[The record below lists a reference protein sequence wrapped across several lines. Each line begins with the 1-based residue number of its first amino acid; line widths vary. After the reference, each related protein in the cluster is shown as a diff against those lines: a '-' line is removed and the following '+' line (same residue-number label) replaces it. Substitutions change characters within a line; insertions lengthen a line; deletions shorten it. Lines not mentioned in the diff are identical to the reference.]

1 MTKKIINTKIILP
14 IALVNISERMKKMTK
29 GKKIIS
35 ILLVLCIAVS
45 AIGFSVFAA
54 DSRSTDSQ
62 PRETVEI
69 DVPDAAV
76 IKNVIDKYFGGP
88 ELFAKF
94 MAGTVGQIVTGTYS
108 DHLAEVIVNAYKNGI
123 IIGDIGKMTD
133 EEVKAMLDQI
143 YWVYADNPGPITQT
157 VDCIKMFVNWSDAAI
172 HWGQDGILGEMQK
185 KLETYYRNWLL
196 EHCDLGLLPEIP
208 TKPEEPTVTETDPTV
223 TETDPTVTETE
234 PTVTETEPTVTE
246 TEPTV
251 TETEPS
257 VTETEPSV
265 TETEP
270 SVTETEPTVSESE
283 PTVSESEP
291 TVSESEP
298 AETPD
303 VPTGDSLAIA
313 LVVAAAAVAGGAI
326 IISKKSRKAE

>member
-1 MTKKIINTKIILP
+1 
-14 IALVNISERMKKMTK
+14 MTK

-35 ILLVLCIAVS
+35 VLLVLCIAVS

-54 DSRSTDSQ
+54 DNRTTAAQ
-62 PRETVEI
+62 PTEVKVEI
-69 DVPDAAV
+69 PDMG
-76 IKNVIDKYFGGP
+76 ILKNVIDKYFGGP

-108 DHLAEVIVNAYKNGI
+108 DHLAEVIINAYHNGI
-123 IIGDIGKMTD
+123 IIGDISKMTD

-157 VDCIKMFVNWSDAAI
+157 VDCIKMFVNWTDAAI

-196 EHCDLGLLPEIP
+196 EHCMGLIPEIP
-208 TKPEEPTVTETDPTV
+208 TSPEETTTEAPETT
-223 TETDPTVTETE
+223 TEAPETTTEAPETTTE
-234 PTVTETEPTVTE
+234 APDTTTEAPDTT
-246 TEPTV
+246 

-257 VTETEPSV
+257 A
-265 TETEP
+265 
-270 SVTETEPTVSESE
+270 SESE
-283 PTVSESEP
+283 PVASESDPAASESDP
-291 TVSESEP
+291 AVSESEP
-298 AETPD
+298 ADTPD
-303 VPTGDSLAIA
+303 VPAGDSFAIA

-326 IISKKSRKAE
+326 VISKKSRKAE

>member
-1 MTKKIINTKIILP
+1 
-14 IALVNISERMKKMTK
+14 MTK

-54 DSRSTDSQ
+54 DNRNTTAQ
-62 PRETVEI
+62 PREAVNIEI
-69 DVPDAAV
+69 PNAQV
-76 IKNVIDKYFGGP
+76 IKSVIDKYFGGP
-88 ELFAKF
+88 DLFAKF
-94 MAGTVGQIVTGTYS
+94 IAGTVGQIVTGTYS
-108 DHLAEVIVNAYKNGI
+108 DHLAEVIVNAYHNGI
-123 IIGDIGKMTD
+123 IIGDISKMTD

-208 TKPEEPTVTETDPTV
+208 TKPTDPVDPTDPT
-223 TETDPTVTETE
+223 EPTDPTK
-234 PTVTETEPTVTE
+234 PTDPVDPTD
-246 TEPTV
+246 PTKP
-251 TETEPS
+251 TDPTDPTDTTAPTEPS
-257 VTETEPSV
+257 DSTETSEEEPS
-265 TETEP
+265 TEAP
-270 SVTETEPTVSESE
+270 SE
-283 PTVSESEP
+283 PDDGSN
-291 TVSESEP
+291 
-298 AETPD
+298 

-313 LVVAAAAVAGGAI
+313 LVAAAAVAAGGAI

>member
-1 MTKKIINTKIILP
+1 
-14 IALVNISERMKKMTK
+14 MTK

-35 ILLVLCIAVS
+35 VLLVLCIAVS

-54 DSRSTDSQ
+54 DNRTTAAQ
-62 PRETVEI
+62 PTEVKVEI
-69 DVPDAAV
+69 PDMG
-76 IKNVIDKYFGGP
+76 ILKNVIDKYFGGP

-108 DHLAEVIVNAYKNGI
+108 DHLAEVIINAYHNGI
-123 IIGDIGKMTD
+123 IIGDISKMTD

-157 VDCIKMFVNWSDAAI
+157 VDCIKMFVNWTDAAI

-196 EHCDLGLLPEIP
+196 EHCMGLIPEIP
-208 TKPEEPTVTETDPTV
+208 TSPEETTTEAPETT
-223 TETDPTVTETE
+223 TEAPETTTEAPETTTE
-234 PTVTETEPTVTE
+234 APETTTEAPETTTEAPDTT
-246 TEPTV
+246 

-257 VTETEPSV
+257 ASESEPVAS
-265 TETEP
+265 ESDPAASESEP
-270 SVTETEPTVSESE
+270 AVSESE
-283 PTVSESEP
+283 PTD
-291 TVSESEP
+291 
-298 AETPD
+298 TPD
-303 VPTGDSLAIA
+303 VPAGDSFAIA

-326 IISKKSRKAE
+326 VISKKSRKAE

>member
-1 MTKKIINTKIILP
+1 
-14 IALVNISERMKKMTK
+14 MTK

-35 ILLVLCIAVS
+35 VLLVLCIAVS

-54 DSRSTDSQ
+54 DNRSTSAQ
-62 PRETVEI
+62 TTEI
-69 DVPDAAV
+69 KVDLPNTEVLKD
-76 IKNVIDKYFGGP
+76 VIDKYFGGP

-108 DHLAEVIVNAYKNGI
+108 DHLAEVIVNAYYNGI

-208 TKPEEPTVTETDPTV
+208 TKPVEPPTETEPPETTTETQPSETTTEPPETTTETEPSETTTEPPVTETETPETT
-223 TETDPTVTETE
+223 TETEPPVTETE
-234 PTVTETEPTVTE
+234 PPVTDTES
-246 TEPTV
+246 EP
-251 TETEPS
+251 P
-257 VTETEPSV
+257 
-265 TETEP
+265 
-270 SVTETEPTVSESE
+270 VSESE
-283 PTVSESEP
+283 PT
-291 TVSESEP
+291 
-298 AETPD
+298 ETPD

-326 IISKKSRKAE
+326 MISKKSRKAE

>member
-1 MTKKIINTKIILP
+1 
-14 IALVNISERMKKMTK
+14 MTK

-35 ILLVLCIAVS
+35 VLLVLCIAVS

-54 DSRSTDSQ
+54 DNRSTAAQ
-62 PRETVEI
+62 PTEVKVDLPNTEVLK
-69 DVPDAAV
+69 D
-76 IKNVIDKYFGGP
+76 VIDKYFGGP

-196 EHCDLGLLPEIP
+196 EHCMGLIPEIP
-208 TKPEEPTVTETDPTV
+208 TSPEETTTEPPETTTETEP
-223 TETDPTVTETE
+223 PVTETE
-234 PTVTETEPTVTE
+234 PPETTTETEPPVTETEPPETTTETEPPVTE
-246 TEPTV
+246 TEPPV
-251 TETEPS
+251 TETEPP
-257 VTETEPSV
+257 VTETEP
-265 TETEP
+265 P
-270 SVTETEPTVSESE
+270 VSESD
-283 PTVSESEP
+283 TESEP

>member
-1 MTKKIINTKIILP
+1 
-14 IALVNISERMKKMTK
+14 MTK

-35 ILLVLCIAVS
+35 VLLVLCIAVS

-54 DSRSTDSQ
+54 DSRSTAAQ
-62 PRETVEI
+62 PTEVKVDLPNTEVLK
-69 DVPDAAV
+69 D
-76 IKNVIDKYFGGP
+76 VIDKYFGGP

-108 DHLAEVIVNAYKNGI
+108 DHLAEVIVNAYYNGI

-208 TKPEEPTVTETDPTV
+208 TKPEEPTVE
-223 TETDPTVTETE
+223 PTVTETE

-251 TETEPS
+251 TETEP
-257 VTETEPSV
+257 T
-265 TETEP
+265 
-270 SVTETEPTVSESE
+270 VTETEPTVTETEPPETATETEPPVTESE
-283 PTVSESEP
+283 PPASESDTESEP

-303 VPTGDSLAIA
+303 VPTGDSFAIA
-313 LVVAAAAVAGGAI
+313 LVIAAAAVAGGAI
-326 IISKKSRKAE
+326 MISKKSRKAE

>member
-1 MTKKIINTKIILP
+1 
-14 IALVNISERMKKMTK
+14 MTK

-54 DSRSTDSQ
+54 DNRSTAAQ
-62 PRETVEI
+62 PTEVKVEM
-69 DVPDAAV
+69 PDMNML
-76 IKNVIDKYFGGP
+76 KNVIDKYFGGP

-108 DHLAEVIVNAYKNGI
+108 DHLAEVIINAYHNGI
-123 IIGDIGKMTD
+123 IIGDISKMTD

-157 VDCIKMFVNWSDAAI
+157 VDCIKMFVNWTDATI

-196 EHCDLGLLPEIP
+196 EHCLGLIPEIP
-208 TKPEEPTVTETDPTV
+208 TCPEETTTDVPETTTEAPETT
-223 TETDPTVTETE
+223 TEAPETTTEAPETTTE
-234 PTVTETEPTVTE
+234 APETTTEAPDTT
-246 TEPTV
+246 

-257 VTETEPSV
+257 ASESEPVAS
-265 TETEP
+265 ESDPAASESEP
-270 SVTETEPTVSESE
+270 AVSESE
-283 PTVSESEP
+283 PTD
-291 TVSESEP
+291 
-298 AETPD
+298 TPD
-303 VPTGDSLAIA
+303 VPAGDSLAIA

-326 IISKKSRKAE
+326 VISKKSRKAE

>member
-1 MTKKIINTKIILP
+1 MTKIIINTKIILP
-14 IALVNISERMKKMTK
+14 IVLVNISERMKKMTK

-35 ILLVLCIAVS
+35 VLLVLCIAVS

-54 DSRSTDSQ
+54 DNRSTAAQ
-62 PRETVEI
+62 PTEVKVEM
-69 DVPDAAV
+69 PDMGV
-76 IKNVIDKYFGGP
+76 LKNVIDKYFGGP

-108 DHLAEVIVNAYKNGI
+108 DHLAEVIVNAYYNGI

-196 EHCDLGLLPEIP
+196 EHCMGLIPEIP
-208 TKPEEPTVTETDPTV
+208 TKPTEPP
-223 TETDPTVTETE
+223 VTETE
-234 PTVTETEPTVTE
+234 PPVTETEPPETTTETEPPETSTEPPETSTETEPPETSTEPPETSTETEPPETSTEPPVTE
-246 TEPTV
+246 TESTPDT
-251 TETEPS
+251 TEG
-257 VTETEPSV
+257 
-265 TETEP
+265 
-270 SVTETEPTVSESE
+270 
-283 PTVSESEP
+283 EP

>member
-1 MTKKIINTKIILP
+1 
-14 IALVNISERMKKMTK
+14 MTK

-35 ILLVLCIAVS
+35 VLLVLCIAVS

-54 DSRSTDSQ
+54 DNRTTAAQ
-62 PRETVEI
+62 PTEVKVEI
-69 DVPDAAV
+69 PDMG
-76 IKNVIDKYFGGP
+76 ILKNVIDKYFGGP

-108 DHLAEVIVNAYKNGI
+108 DHLAEVIINAYHNGI
-123 IIGDIGKMTD
+123 IIGDISKMTD

-157 VDCIKMFVNWSDAAI
+157 VDCIKMFVNWTDAAI

-196 EHCDLGLLPEIP
+196 EHCMGLIPEIP
-208 TKPEEPTVTETDPTV
+208 TSPEETTTEAPETT
-223 TETDPTVTETE
+223 TEAPETTTEAPETTTE
-234 PTVTETEPTVTE
+234 APDTT
-246 TEPTV
+246 

-257 VTETEPSV
+257 A
-265 TETEP
+265 
-270 SVTETEPTVSESE
+270 SESE
-283 PTVSESEP
+283 PVASESDPAASESDP
-291 TVSESEP
+291 AVSESEP
-298 AETPD
+298 ADTPD
-303 VPTGDSLAIA
+303 VPAGDSFAIA

-326 IISKKSRKAE
+326 VISKKSRKAE

>member
-1 MTKKIINTKIILP
+1 
-14 IALVNISERMKKMTK
+14 MTK

-54 DSRSTDSQ
+54 DNRNTTAQ
-62 PRETVEI
+62 PREAVNIEI
-69 DVPDAAV
+69 PNAQV
-76 IKNVIDKYFGGP
+76 IKSVIDKYFGGP
-88 ELFAKF
+88 DLFAKF
-94 MAGTVGQIVTGTYS
+94 IAGTVGQIVTGTYS
-108 DHLAEVIVNAYKNGI
+108 DHLAEVIVNAYHNGI
-123 IIGDIGKMTD
+123 IIGDISKMTD

-208 TKPEEPTVTETDPTV
+208 TKPTDPVDPTDPTDP
-223 TETDPTVTETE
+223 TKPTDPTDPTNPTNPTDPTDPTKPTDPTE
-234 PTVTETEPTVTE
+234 PTDPTKPTDPTEPTD
-246 TEPTV
+246 PTKP
-251 TETEPS
+251 TDPTDPTEPS
-257 VTETEPSV
+257 DSTEPS
-265 TETEP
+265 EEEP
-270 SVTETEPTVSESE
+270 STEAPSE
-283 PTVSESEP
+283 PDDGSN
-291 TVSESEP
+291 
-298 AETPD
+298 

-313 LVVAAAAVAGGAI
+313 LVAAAAVAAGGAI

>member
-1 MTKKIINTKIILP
+1 
-14 IALVNISERMKKMTK
+14 MTK

-35 ILLVLCIAVS
+35 VLLVLCIAVS

-54 DSRSTDSQ
+54 DNRTTAAQ
-62 PRETVEI
+62 PTEVKVEI
-69 DVPDAAV
+69 PDMG
-76 IKNVIDKYFGGP
+76 ILKNVIDKYFGGP

-108 DHLAEVIVNAYKNGI
+108 DHLAEVIINAYHNGI
-123 IIGDIGKMTD
+123 IIGDISKMTD

-157 VDCIKMFVNWSDAAI
+157 VDCIKMFVNWTDAAI

-196 EHCDLGLLPEIP
+196 EHCMGLIPEIP
-208 TKPEEPTVTETDPTV
+208 TSPEETTTEAPETT
-223 TETDPTVTETE
+223 TEAPETTTEAPETTTE
-234 PTVTETEPTVTE
+234 APETTTEAPETTTEAPETTTE
-246 TEPTV
+246 APDTT

-257 VTETEPSV
+257 ASESEPVAS
-265 TETEP
+265 ESDPAASESEP
-270 SVTETEPTVSESE
+270 AVSESE
-283 PTVSESEP
+283 PTD
-291 TVSESEP
+291 
-298 AETPD
+298 TPD
-303 VPTGDSLAIA
+303 VPAGDSFAIT

-326 IISKKSRKAE
+326 VISKKSRKAE